1 MGSKTPSGKHQ
12 TANKELVAK
21 NLGRCERGAL
31 APLSFIRILHWQ
43 RQTAPFLALPHSLKN
58 VRIGGK

>member
-1 MGSKTPSGKHQ
+1 MGSKTPGGEHR
-12 TANKELVAK
+12 TATQKLGAK

-31 APLSFIRILHWQ
+31 APLSFIQILHWQ